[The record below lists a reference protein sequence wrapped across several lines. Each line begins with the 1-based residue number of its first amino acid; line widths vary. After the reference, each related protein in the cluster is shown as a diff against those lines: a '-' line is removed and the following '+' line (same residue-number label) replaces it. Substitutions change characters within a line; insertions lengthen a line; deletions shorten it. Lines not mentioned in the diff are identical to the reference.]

1 MEKRPNI
8 VVVVTDDQGA
18 WAAGCA
24 GNDEIRTPTLDRL
37 ASEGTRFDNFFCV
50 SPVCSPARASILTG
64 RIPSQ
69 HGVHDWLRAGN
80 STCEPEMGGKLV
92 EYLAGFDG
100 YTDHLA
106 RAGYLCAM
114 SGKWHMGD
122 CHHPQKSYAFWKA
135 HARAGG
141 SYMKAPMVKN
151 EREIELTDRYVTD
164 VITDNAIEFLEQ
176 AVGSAA
182 AGADAPASAAPPFC
196 LSVNYTAPHSP
207 WEREEHPPEVFND
220 YYDNCAFA
228 SVPDAAPHPWDRGRT
243 DFFESPERRREKLA
257 GYFAATTCMDA
268 GVGRIV
274 SWLEEHG
281 LAEDTLVLFTSDNG
295 MNMGH
300 HGICGK
306 GNGTWPINMYDT
318 SVKVPFIAWQ
328 PGTVASGRVERG
340 LYSHYDVLPTIL
352 EWADVGTLGD
362 TSLPGSSLAPV
373 LRGEVAD
380 GAASVAGASNDGA
393 VVVYAPESAQSEYGP
408 VRMIRTSSRKYV
420 HRYPGGPH
428 EFYDLRNDPDETT
441 NLFNDA
447 ACHDEIAEMRS
458 RLEAWF
464 VDYVDPAMDGS
475 SKAVSGQGQ
484 LDLATIEQDG
494 DVPFAQLWMK
504 SWW

>member
-1 MEKRPNI
+1 MAKDPNI

-18 WAAGCA
+18 WAMGCA
-24 GNDEIRTPTLDRL
+24 GNTELRTPTLDRL
-37 ASEGTRFDNFFCV
+37 AAEGTRFDSFFCV

-80 STCEPEMGGKLV
+80 STCEPEQGGKLV
-92 EYLAGFDG
+92 EYLAGFEG

-106 RAGYLCAM
+106 RAGYVCGM

-122 CHHPQKSYAFWKA
+122 CHHAQKSYTFWKA

-141 SYMKAPMVKN
+141 SYMKAPMVKD

-164 VITDNAIEFLEQ
+164 VITDNAIDFLEQ
-176 AVGSAA
+176 VAGGSTPATGDDAA
-182 AGADAPASAAPPFC
+182 PFC

-207 WEREEHPPEVFND
+207 WEREEHPADVFND

-228 SVPDAAPHPWDRGRT
+228 SVPDNAPHPWDRGRT
-243 DFFESPERRREKLA
+243 DFFSSPERRREKLA

-328 PGTVASGRVERG
+328 PGTVPAGRVETG
-340 LYSHYDVLPTIL
+340 LYSQYDVLPTIL
-352 EWADVGTLGD
+352 DWAGVGKLD
-362 TSLPGSSLAPV
+362 DSSLPGSSLAPV

-380 GAASVAGASNDGA
+380 GASAAAASQNDA

-408 VRMIRTSSRKYV
+408 VRMIRTTRRKYV

-428 EFYDLRNDPDETT
+428 EYYDLENDPDETS

-447 ACHDEIAEMRS
+447 AFHDEIAEMRS

-464 VDYVDPAMDGS
+464 VDYVDPVMDGAT
-475 SKAVSGQGQ
+475 KAVSGQGQ
-484 LDLATIEQDG
+484 LDLATLAQEG

>member
-1 MEKRPNI
+1 MQDHAQKQPNI

-18 WAAGCA
+18 WAMGCA

-37 ASEGTRFDNFFCV
+37 AREGTRFDNFFCV

-80 STCEPEMGGKLV
+80 STCEPEQGGKLV
-92 EYLAGFDG
+92 EYLARFDG

-106 RAGYLCAM
+106 RAGYVCGM

-141 SYMKAPMVKN
+141 SYMKAPMVKD
-151 EREIELTDRYVTD
+151 ESDVYFTDRYVTD

-176 AVGSAA
+176 Y
-182 AGADAPASAAPPFC
+182 AGDASGTGRRPFC

-207 WEREEHPPEVFND
+207 WEREEHPSDVFSD
-220 YYDNCAFA
+220 YYDNCPFE
-228 SVPDAAPHPWDRGRT
+228 SVPDRPAHGWERGRT
-243 DFFESPERRREKLA
+243 DFFSSAERRREKLA

-268 GVGRIV
+268 GLGRIV
-274 SWLEEHG
+274 AWLEERG

-306 GNGTWPINMYDT
+306 GNGTWPINMFDT

-328 PGTVASGRVERG
+328 PGSVSAGRVERG
-340 LYSHYDVLPTIL
+340 LYSHYDVLPTLL
-352 EWADVGTLGD
+352 EWAGIRTLDD
-362 TSLPGSSLAPV
+362 TALPGSSLAAV
-373 LRGEVAD
+373 LRGQVRD
-380 GAASVAGASNDGA
+380 GESHDGQ
-393 VVVYAPESAQSEYGP
+393 VVVHALDGVNSEYGP
-408 VRMIRTSSRKYV
+408 TRMIRTDRYKYI

-428 EFYDLRNDPDETT
+428 EFYDLQTDPGETRNR
-441 NLFNDA
+441 FNDVDA
-447 ACHDEIAEMRS
+447 HDLIAELRT
-458 RLEAWF
+458 RLASWF
-464 VDYVDPAMDGS
+464 DRYVDPAMDGS
-475 SKAVSGQGQ
+475 IKAVSGQGQ